1 MKKIYFTLLMMSV
14 CSLASAQVV
23 IENPAVGSV
32 VFKEQVLE
40 LNGQEVTSFSSFPN
54 TSTEVVADSVAAGET
69 GASETLSSAG
79 VVLDVIRN
87 NNWQGMIEFDLQN
100 VEMPTSF
107 TTSNFTARL
116 VGISGQAATDG
127 VSLSIDLF
135 DMADANEDFVIQ
147 EADYFDN
154 DGQMVSINGDPYIN
168 GEFES
173 GEIDV
178 TAQLRA
184 DLFGNSTVGA
194 SSGFI
199 LQASGGTGLVAFPG
213 IADAY
218 IEMNL
223 IGSDTDEDTDS
234 GTGDVTVSTDSDSMS
249 DTDTQ
254 ADTATG
260 ADTADTADS
269 SDSDSVTDTA
279 TGSVVD
285 TATSSGNA
293 GTGDSD
299 YWETE
304 DDDSDG
310 IGNFDGGD
318 GGSNVK
324 CTCTAAGSTAAKSL
338 WNLLF

>member
-1 MKKIYFTLLMMSV
+1 MKKIYFTFLIMSV

-32 VFKEQVLE
+32 VLKEQVLE

-69 GASETLSSAG
+69 AASETLSSAG
-79 VVLDVIRN
+79 VVLDLLKN
-87 NNWQGMIEFDLQN
+87 NNWQGMIEFDLQS
-100 VEMPTSF
+100 VEIPTSF

-116 VGISGQAATDG
+116 VGVSGQAATDS
-127 VSLSIDLF
+127 VSLSVDLY
-135 DMADANEDFVIQ
+135 DMADENEDLLIQ
-147 EADYFDN
+147 EVDYFNN
-154 DGQMVSINGDPYIN
+154 DDGVVSINGDPYIN
-168 GEFES
+168 GEFEN

-184 DLFGNSTVGA
+184 DLFGDSAAGVST
-194 SSGFI
+194 GFI

-223 IGSDTDEDTDS
+223 IGSDTDVDSDS
-234 GTGDVTVSTDSDSMS
+234 GTGDVTVSTDSESP
-249 DTDTQ
+249 TDT
-254 ADTATG
+254 
-260 ADTADTADS
+260 
-269 SDSDSVTDTA
+269 DSVTDTD
-279 TGSVVD
+279 TGAADSDD
-285 TATSSGNA
+285 TAVASTDSDAVTDTATTVTDTSSGNT

-299 YWETE
+299 YWDTVD